1 MADFAAQRSKSR
13 RRIGAVNVGARHVEN
28 FRLWRRLS
36 THHYKGAGGRAS
48 WAGNRSLVHK
58 DHGTSAR
65 TTVCGHKHFVLVAF
79 PPASCRLAIRAH
91 NPDRALT
98 ARSGRS
104 ARRSGRPLRTLR
116 AGRSR
121 WARRS
126 RRTRLAPLTRRPG
139 RTGLPLRSLSAA
151 CYANGKRDGN
161 HDTFHVHA
169 GTLEALVRRDWFNNS
184 NMAGIRLAGH
194 IRAGTNFR

>member
-1 MADFAAQRSKSR
+1 
-13 RRIGAVNVGARHVEN
+13 VNVGARHAEN
-28 FRLWRRLS
+28 FRLWHRLS

-58 DHGTSAR
+58 GHGTSAR
-65 TTVCGHKHFVLVAF
+65 TTVCRHKHFVLVAF

-91 NPDRALT
+91 NPDRTLT

-104 ARRSGRPLRTLR
+104 ARRSGRPLRALR

-126 RRTRLAPLTRRPG
+126 RRTGLAPLTRRPG

-194 IRAGTNFR
+194 MRAGTNFR